1 LTSFDYLC
9 AMQDEIPQFH
19 TFVYSDEMV
28 ALVRAAN
35 ETATFLETM
44 KGTDGRAFITEAAR
58 HLSDV
63 YSTILRIGDTEPVHE
78 SSGEPTVTEQ
88 DWSGLYQ
95 RIAILLGPHNEFL
108 RPAEENEFD
117 RSELVTH
124 TIAEDMADVYQELRD
139 FTSIYGRGMEELMN
153 DAAWELKV
161 RFAEHWGKKLLR
173 ALSALHDLYV
183 TGVDPTEQG

>member
-1 LTSFDYLC
+1 MSFDYLC
-9 AMQDEIPQFH
+9 AMQDEVPQFH
-19 TFVYSDEMV
+19 SFVYSAEMLAFV
-28 ALVRAAN
+28 QAAN
-35 ETATFLETM
+35 ETATFFESLKEI
-44 KGTDGRAFITEAAR
+44 DGRAFITESVR
-58 HLSDV
+58 QLSAV

-78 SSGEPTVTEQ
+78 SSGEPNVTEQ

-108 RPAEENEFD
+108 RAAEENEFD

-124 TIAEDMADVYQELRD
+124 TISEDLADVYQELRD
-139 FTSIYGRGMEELMN
+139 FTSIYGRGVEDLMN

-161 RFAEHWGKKLLR
+161 RFAEHWGRKLLR